1 MSLGAAAMIAS
12 IIDAPVELELAVEST
27 GAAAVD
33 GADSAG
39 TTFDRRLQAVV
50 SDSAMSVAGRLP
62 VQLAVPTRA
71 VVGGV
76 GDAITGL
83 LRAAHCVVA
92 SRGLLASSGARHIL
106 FSRSARCFTY
116 VCYHASFHIYHHA
129 RSTHLPCAK
138 VDGRSGQLTW
148 ARTDLVARSLHGLAQ
163 ILQQGQVHAR
173 LAAGRAAEGIPAPG
187 ARGQPWS
194 RRFRRE
200 VGHGSVEEDGQDE
213 EEEGAASEDICPR
226 PVRCERLRLEIH
238 RRGLTRR
245 RLWRLQRLCLRAPYS
260 RRLRC
265 LLRRPQSWRL
275 RRLRLRLRRLWRCG
289 GGGSGGRWRRR
300 VGNGS
305 GSGSGSGASGR
316 RRVGGVEGD
325 WGQLVEQGLARL
337 IRRQPRRCLPRARA
351 RRLMEG
357 GLVAPPQ
364 ARQGR
369 PAGQRPQKG
378 RPGREGR
385 PGQ

>member
-1 MSLGAAAMIAS
+1 MFRPDNNFFSAR
-12 IIDAPVELELAVEST
+12 PVLC
-27 GAAAVD
+27 
-33 GADSAG
+33 
-39 TTFDRRLQAVV
+39 
-50 SDSAMSVAGRLP
+50 
-62 VQLAVPTRA
+62 
-71 VVGGV
+71 
-76 GDAITGL
+76 L
-83 LRAAHCVVA
+83 L
-92 SRGLLASSGARHIL
+92 L
-106 FSRSARCFTY
+106 FSYILS
-116 VCYHASFHIYHHA
+116 CYTLVNTPCYNDIKVFP
-129 RSTHLPCAK
+129 RST
-138 VDGRSGQLTW
+138 RSSRRQEGQLTW

-173 LAAGRAAEGIPAPG
+173 LAAGRASKGIPAPG

-194 RRFRRE
+194 RRFRSE
-200 VGHGSVEEDGQDE
+200 VVHGSVEEDGQGE

-226 PVRCERLRLEIH
+226 PVRCECLRLEIH

-245 RLWRLQRLCLRAPYS
+245 RLWRLQRLCLRAPHS

-275 RRLRLRLRRLWRCG
+275 RRLRLRLWRLWRCG
-289 GGGSGGRWRRR
+289 GGGSGDRWRRR

-351 RRLMEG
+351 RRLME
-357 GLVAPPQ
+357 
-364 ARQGR
+364 
-369 PAGQRPQKG
+369 
-378 RPGREGR
+378 
-385 PGQ
+385 